1 MLFKALSFTF
11 VTFRAVGINQK
22 KRMMYY
28 IRNVRSLKMQ
38 RTTALELK
46 AGPKKCIV
54 IVHLHTCTMYHSKT
68 SLDVDE
74 TLNYDYYSLGWT

>member
-28 IRNVRSLKMQ
+28 IRNVSKEPENATHN
-38 RTTALELK
+38 RTRTK
-46 AGPKKCIV
+46 ARTQPQMRRQMLVPDLYVFTFKFLAYKK
-54 IVHLHTCTMYHSKT
+54 
-68 SLDVDE
+68 D
-74 TLNYDYYSLGWT
+74 